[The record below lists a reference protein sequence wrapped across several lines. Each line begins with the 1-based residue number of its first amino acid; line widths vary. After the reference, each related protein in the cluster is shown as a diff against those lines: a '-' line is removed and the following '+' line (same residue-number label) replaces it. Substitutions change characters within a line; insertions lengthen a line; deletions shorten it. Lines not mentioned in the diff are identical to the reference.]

1 MPNLVAEILT
11 IAILIK
17 FYHRETLIDDVFNK
31 YGVMRN

>member
-17 FYHRETLIDDVFNK
+17 FYHRETLIDDVFL
-31 YGVMRN
+31 